1 VKKKEI
7 SYLKND
13 RLVDID
19 YILRFYFC
27 EKVSK
32 SKFYRL
38 VRENKFP
45 KPISRGY
52 FENQDGWIFFV
63 QTNNKKHKSYW
74 SQYNL
79 YWHLMRSTKNE
90 SNGVELNYTNI
101 MSPPYLI

>member
-1 VKKKEI
+1 MKKKEI

-38 VRENKFP
+38 VREN
-45 KPISRGY
+45 
-52 FENQDGWIFFV
+52 NQDGWIFFV

>member
-1 VKKKEI
+1 MGTDTSLSMKYKVQDNCIEG
-7 SYLKND
+7 YEGNV
-13 RLVDID
+13 LVSLL
-19 YILRFYFC
+19 YIT

-90 SNGVELNYTNI
+90 SNNQFY
-101 MSPPYLI
+101 